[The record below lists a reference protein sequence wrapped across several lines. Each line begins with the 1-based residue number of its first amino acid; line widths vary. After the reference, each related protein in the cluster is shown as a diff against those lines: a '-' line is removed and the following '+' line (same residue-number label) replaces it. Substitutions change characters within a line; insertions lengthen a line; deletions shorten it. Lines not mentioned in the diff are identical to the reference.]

1 MYTKISHG
9 TNFMGAAL
17 YDAEGLSNTQKAQK
31 AGKVELL
38 ETSNLLSIDAPG
50 IAQEMQKVASYSR
63 SQKPVWNISMSA
75 PEGVRLT
82 AEQWQ
87 QAAAE
92 NLRVMGVEP
101 DRHQYAIYRHSDTQQ
116 DHIHILLNS
125 VPVDGGPAVSRLY
138 KAAKAKLAAPQIDRL
153 VGIISHKGEGILDE
167 IGRKLV
173 TALTHRATD
182 PDELKSDLAQAGVTA
197 HYAQNVK
204 GIYGITFQLIDRDH
218 KPVKGSHLLIDGE
231 KAKWSM
237 LAAILEANRAEYQA
251 EIEQLRQE
259 RNEAE
264 KSREREERAR
274 KQAEQE
280 RDQARNQ
287 APQVEIQEKVKEV
300 VKPDPADKARIE
312 QLEREK
318 QVINCAKAEAEKARQ
333 IEEKARKQ
341 AEQERDQARNKPT
354 KVEIQSNPADKA
366 QIEELKKENHDL
378 KNQLKLSNHLRT
390 IAGVET
396 TPEQRSS
403 LLAGQ
408 SIRLNGLKG
417 KNGLHDVH
425 VTIEVTIEG
434 SSTIAKPVFERIRSY
449 DFVNPQAVS
458 VPAIPQAATIQKSPS
473 PKPATVSEQPV
484 TTQKSPLPKV
494 APTQK
499 PLPEPPTLDT
509 SVVETMRQIMIKA
522 AKNSKTWDVFSATLR
537 AEGVKRQKLESGKF
551 TYAYK
556 NVQATAAELGFKSGE
571 IKTLIE
577 QRSQKI
583 GR

>member
-38 ETSNLLSIDAPG
+38 ETTNLLSIDAPG

-101 DRHQYAIYRHSDTQQ
+101 ERHQYAIYRHSDTQQ

-125 VPVDGGPAVSRLY
+125 VPVDGGPAVSRQF
-138 KAAKAKLAAPQIDRL
+138 KAAKAKLAAPQIDHL
-153 VGIISHKGEGILDE
+153 LGILSHKGEGILDE
-167 IGRKLV
+167 IGRKLA

-182 PDELKSDLAQAGVTA
+182 PDELKYDLAQAGVTA

-218 KPVKGSHLLIDGE
+218 KPVKGSDVLIDGE
-231 KAKWSM
+231 KAKWRM
-237 LAAILEANRAEYQA
+237 LAAVLEANRAEYQA

-259 RNEAE
+259 RNQAE
-264 KSREREERAR
+264 KARESEEKAR

-280 RDQARNQ
+280 RDQA
-287 APQVEIQEKVKEV
+287 PQVTIQEV
-300 VKPDPADKARIE
+300 VKSDPADKARIE
-312 QLEREK
+312 ELEREK
-318 QVINCAKAEAEKARQ
+318 LVSSSAKAEAEKARQ

-341 AEQERDQARNKPT
+341 AEQERDQARNKPA
-354 KVEIQSNPADKA
+354 KFEIQEREVIKSDPTDKA
-366 QIEELKKENHDL
+366 RIQKLEKENRDL
-378 KNQLKLSNHLRT
+378 KGQLNLSSELRT
-390 IAGVET
+390 IKGVET
-396 TPEQRSS
+396 TPEQRTL

-408 SIRLNGLKG
+408 SIRLNGLTG
-417 KNGLHDVH
+417 KNGLFDAH
-425 VTIEVTIEG
+425 VTISFTKA
-434 SSTIAKPVFERIRSY
+434 SLTFESIRSP
-449 DFVNPQAVS
+449 DAVRPQVVQTANS
-458 VPAIPQAATIQKSPS
+458 VQAG
-473 PKPATVSEQPV
+473 PKPAQPSVALAVPQKMVSIDEKRPQ
-484 TTQKSPLPKV
+484 TGLT
-494 APTQK
+494 
-499 PLPEPPTLDT
+499 
-509 SVVETMRQIMIKA
+509 VETGE
-522 AKNSKTWDVFSATLR
+522 L
-537 AEGVKRQKLESGKF
+537 
-551 TYAYK
+551 
-556 NVQATAAELGFKSGE
+556 TAARIEEWRPRYEQYVRGRIHNGLIPTSLTEWAKFAQEQWKKGQLAGPDGLKLPITKVVKPTDDTTPKKKNG
-571 IKTLIE
+571 IKGL
-577 QRSQKI
+577 K
-583 GR
+583 